1 MHSSDLASHLHRFEA
16 TLAADRE
23 VRSQLESEVYG
34 LKVDLQSLA
43 DTNDDFRRQLQDAQ
57 RSSERLLPRQ
67 QSMEAQLDEAKQC
80 LGEARDHWRAANLEA
95 LSLRRDREHFT
106 EELEF
111 LGRTA
116 TEELESI
123 DNICKVNAYLDTYN
137 SELAAETEGL
147 ECQRRGLQQQV
158 ASEKE
163 LHKIQDRETAE
174 LRSSLERARRQH
186 AAVLEKLRETRVKD
200 QRIYELKNNTESW
213 SVVGPPRPMQ
223 ASNTW
228 AAALTSPPCPHLPTA
243 S

>member
-1 MHSSDLASHLHRFEA
+1 MRSADLMPHLHRFEA
-16 TLAADRE
+16 TLAADKE
-23 VRSQLESEVYG
+23 VRSQLESEVDG
-34 LKVDLQSLA
+34 LNVDLRSLTESG
-43 DTNDDFRRQLQDAQ
+43 DEFRRRLHDAQ
-57 RSSERLLPRQ
+57 RSSEDLLPQ
-67 QSMEAQLDEAKQC
+67 QQGMEAQLEEAKQR

-106 EELEF
+106 EEIDF

-123 DNICKVNAYLDTYN
+123 DNIRRVSEYLDTYN
-137 SELAAETEGL
+137 SELAAETEAL

-174 LRSSLERARRQH
+174 LRSRLERARRQH
-186 AAVLEKLRETRVKD
+186 AAAIEKLRETRAKD
-200 QRIYELKNNTESW
+200 QRISELKNNTESW
-213 SVVGPPRPMQ
+213 SVLGPPRPMQ
-223 ASNTW
+223 ANNTW
-228 AAALTSPPCPHLPTA
+228 AAALTCPPSHA